1 MVELE
6 RKLEQE
12 TLLRKKAEAAEQEAL
27 LKLKMKREEVLMTR
41 SSTEVSDTTQTLN
54 VGEEAQR
61 GAEDQKDLVE
71 PSVVE
76 QQGTDAAAASNQI
89 HWESL
94 LQPGDVDEKTEK
106 TMSNS
111 KSVQES
117 DVTSTPGTGLKTS
130 QPETNWQE
138 TRWGHISSSCDNLVC
153 ILVGSCFLIYR
164 VQWLQIWKGGT
175 VA

>member
-1 MVELE
+1 
-6 RKLEQE
+6 
-12 TLLRKKAEAAEQEAL
+12 
-27 LKLKMKREEVLMTR
+27 MTQ

-54 VGEEAQR
+54 VGEEAQK
-61 GAEDQKDLVE
+61 GAEDQKDQVE

-76 QQGTDAAAASNQI
+76 QQGTDAAGASNQI
-89 HWESL
+89 DWESL

-106 TMSNS
+106 AMSNS
-111 KSVQES
+111 KSVQDFSTSDES

-153 ILVGSCFLIYR
+153 ILVGSCFLMYR